1 MSNQPLNFYFTTQ
14 DASFTTK
21 TVVVQDSP
29 QYISHSFVKSNLYD
43 YSGVRIGYKITD
55 SYVQQVDT
63 SKYVVRLN
71 NAYYFDNAPLIGS
84 ISWMYTFISNQI
96 QIYYPVNIPVNT
108 NIINTTGDY
117 YGKTGSVSL
126 LPLSNGMRNV
136 TITFQ

>member
-21 TVVVQDSP
+21 TVVVQDEP
-29 QYISHSFVKSNLYD
+29 QYISHSFVKANLYN

-63 SKYVVRLN
+63 NKYVVRLN

-84 ISWMYTFISNQI
+84 ISWMYTFISDQI

-108 NIINTTGDY
+108 NTISTTGDY
-117 YGKTGSVSL
+117 YGKTGSISL
-126 LPLSNGMRNV
+126 LPLANGMRQV